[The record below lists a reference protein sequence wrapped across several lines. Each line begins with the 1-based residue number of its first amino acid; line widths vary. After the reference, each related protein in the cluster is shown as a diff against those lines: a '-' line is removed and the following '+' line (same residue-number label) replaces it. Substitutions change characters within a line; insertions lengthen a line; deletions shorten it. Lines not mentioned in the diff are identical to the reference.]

1 MRVSRGDEHKTA
13 CCGGNNLMPMFCPK
27 KVPTFFYFIN
37 DTGQLFTGNGAEFF
51 SIRVNKKTLDPMSNI
66 APLF

>member
-1 MRVSRGDEHKTA
+1 
-13 CCGGNNLMPMFCPK
+13 MPMFCPK